1 MAREIRIAIGCASVA
16 LATCCAGST
25 HQVVPTGHGTFVIP
39 SRGLMGVSSAEKS
52 EALEDAAAY
61 CVKLG
66 KEGGL
71 AMRSVLRHSTSH
83 PPKAALRPGSADFQP
98 ADIQT
103 SSRECLLKVPWRQ
116 LPDKSAR

>member
-1 MAREIRIAIGCASVA
+1 MAREMRIAIGCASVA

-66 KEGGL
+66 KEVEPVLTSEIEGGFNGL
-71 AMRSVLRHSTSH
+71 AAPKIEFRCVASH
-83 PPKAALRPGSADFQP
+83 TAPSPNPR
-98 ADIQT
+98 
-103 SSRECLLKVPWRQ
+103 
-116 LPDKSAR
+116 